1 MYNVGVEGN
10 YKVYMWDTTGTPSWK
25 NQGSLSPAINA
36 QVMTDT
42 DIENLWE
49 NA

>member
-1 MYNVGVEGN
+1 
-10 YKVYMWDTTGTPSWK
+10 MWDTTGTPSWK